1 MYDVAIIGAGIVGTS
16 IARELSKFDVSCV
29 VIDKSNDIANGST
42 KANSGIVHAGYDAKE
57 GTLKAKFNVL
67 GSEMYEGICKEL
79 DVPYK
84 RNGSLVLAFSDE
96 DMKHIEMLYN
106 RGLKNGVRELE
117 IIDKNKLLSLE
128 PNLQDNVV
136 GALYAKTGAIV
147 SPFELAIAL
156 GENANQN
163 GVEFMLSTVVTKVYK
178 ENDLFVIE
186 TNNGVIKA
194 QYLVNAAGLFADDIN
209 SMLGG
214 QEFKIIPRRGEY
226 CLFDKAVGN
235 MATRTIFQTPTNKG
249 KGILVSP
256 TVHGNLFV
264 GPNAIE
270 MDKKDDVSTT
280 KEGLEEVIKGGN
292 RSVKGLNPRDIIT
305 SFTGVRATPSTGDF
319 VINIPTK
326 NAVNAAGI
334 ESPGLTASVAIAPYV
349 VNLLQE
355 QGLRLNRKSD
365 FIATRQNTK
374 LFINMT
380 ENEKKEVLKQNPLY
394 GRIICRCEHI
404 TEGDIISAINRPLGA
419 KTVDGVK
426 KRVRAGMG
434 RCQGGFCMPRV
445 VEILAR
451 ELNVSPIEITKSDKD
466 SYILTGETK

>member
-16 IARELSKFDVSCV
+16 IARELSKYDVSCV

-128 PNLQDNVV
+128 PNLQDDVV

-156 GENANQN
+156 AENANQN
-163 GVEFMLSTVVTKVYK
+163 GVEFMLATAVTNVYK
-178 ENDLFVIE
+178 ENDVFIIE
-186 TNNGVIKA
+186 TNNGVVKSN
-194 QYLVNAAGLFADDIN
+194 YLVNAAGLFADDIN

-235 MATRTIFQTPTNKG
+235 MVTRTIFQTPTNKG

-270 MDKKDDVSTT
+270 IDKKDDISTT

-292 RSVKGLNPRDIIT
+292 KSVKGLNPRDVIT

-319 VINIPTK
+319 VINVPTK

-334 ESPGLTASVAIAPYV
+334 ESPGLTASVAIASYV

-355 QGLRLNRKSD
+355 QGLRLNRKNS
-365 FIATRQNTK
+365 FISTRKNTK

-380 ENEKKEVLKQNPLY
+380 EDEKKEVLKQNPMY

-404 TEGDIISAINRPLGA
+404 TEGDIVSAIQRPLGA

>member
-16 IARELSKFDVSCV
+16 IARELSKYDLNCV
-29 VIDKSNDIANGST
+29 VIEKSNDIANGST

-67 GSEMYEGICKEL
+67 GNEMYEEICREL

-84 RNGSLVLAFSDE
+84 KNGSLVLAFNDE
-96 DMKHIEMLYN
+96 EMRHIETLYE
-106 RGLKNGVRELE
+106 RGLKNGVKELS
-117 IIDKNKLLSLE
+117 IIDKNTVLSLE
-128 PNLQDNVV
+128 PNIQNNVI
-136 GALYAKTGAIV
+136 GALYAKTGGIV

-156 GENANQN
+156 AENANEN
-163 GVEFMLSTVVTKVYK
+163 GVEFMLSTQVINIYK
-178 ENDLFVIE
+178 DKDIFKIE
-186 TNNGVIKA
+186 TNNGILDAK
-194 QYLVNAAGLFADDIN
+194 YLVNAAGLFSDEIN
-209 SMLGG
+209 NMLGG
-214 QEFKIIPRRGEY
+214 EKFNIIPRRGEY

-235 MATRTIFQTPTNKG
+235 MVTRTIFQTPSSKG

-280 KEGLEEVIKGGN
+280 KEGLEEVLREGAK
-292 RSVKGLNPRDIIT
+292 SVKNINPRDIIT
-305 SFTGVRATPSTGDF
+305 SFTGVRATPSTNDF
-319 VINIPTK
+319 VINVPTR

-349 VNLLQE
+349 VNLLE
-355 QGLRLNRKSD
+355 NQGLKLIKKTNFIPKRK
-365 FIATRQNTK
+365 NTK
-374 LFINMT
+374 LFINMSDD
-380 ENEKKEVLKQNPLY
+380 EKKRVLSLNSSY

-404 TEGDIISAINRPLGA
+404 TEGDIINAIKRPLGA
-419 KTVDGVK
+419 RSVDGVK

-451 ELNVSPIEITKSDKD
+451 ELNIPLTEITKSDKG